1 MVYDFDINHNFN
13 YFAIGSSVMDKDDY
27 RKLTTQEKAL
37 RINLRNDIYGSFA
50 EIGAGQ
56 EVAANFFKAGG
67 ASGTIAKTIS
77 AYDMKFSDAIYGY
90 CERYVCEPRLIKM
103 LDHEYALLA
112 ERLPHRI
119 ANTCFFAFADT
130 VETLNFERTNQAH
143 GWIGMRFQLT
153 PQSEPNDCIIH
164 VKMHDN
170 DPLQQQF
177 AVGVVGVN
185 MLHACSFLTDPE
197 EILMSIMD
205 GLTTRRIEIDM
216 FRLTGP
222 NFKHVDNRLMA
233 LKLVKNGLTKAAMFG
248 PDGQVMQPSD
258 ELYKKHVL
266 VLRGRFRPVTH
277 VNVDMLLASRR
288 HFKHEGDVD
297 RSKIVVLTELTLN
310 DLGPD
315 GNIDETDF
323 LHRADIICSL
333 GQTVLISNYFEYYRL
348 VDYLSKITKGKK
360 IGIIMG
366 IFALQKVFDEKTY
379 VNTRGGILECFA
391 SLFGTNVKLYI
402 YPAWRNNPPELFT
415 LKDFEAGLPD
425 NLKNLFRYLMDN
437 NKLEDINDAN
447 TRNLHIISD
456 NVLAM
461 IRKGE
466 EGWEKFV
473 PHKVE
478 EAIKE
483 HGLFDYPYTAVK
495 KQMVGETVNSLLSK
509 N

>member
-1 MVYDFDINHNFN
+1 MEQDVF
-13 YFAIGSSVMDKDDY
+13 

-37 RINLRNDIYGSFA
+37 RINLRHDIYGSFA

-103 LDHEYALLA
+103 LDHEYGLLA

-119 ANTCFFAFADT
+119 DNTRFFAFADT

-143 GWIGMRFQLT
+143 GWIGLRFQLT
-153 PQSEPNDCIIH
+153 PKSEPNDFVIH

-177 AVGVVGVN
+177 ALGIVGVN
-185 MLHACSFLTDPE
+185 MIYACSFLTDPE
-197 EILMSIMD
+197 EILMSLLD
-205 GLTTRRIEIDM
+205 GLSIRRLEIDM
-216 FRLTGP
+216 FRLSGP
-222 NFKHVDNRLMA
+222 DFRHVDNRLMA
-233 LKLVKNGLTKAAMFG
+233 LKLVKNGFTKAAMFG

-258 ELYKKHVL
+258 ELYKKNVL

-288 HFKHEGDVD
+288 HFKHEPDVD
-297 RSKIVVLTELTLN
+297 RSKILVLTELTLN
-310 DLGPD
+310 DLSSD

-333 GQTVLISNYFEYYRL
+333 GQNVLISNYFEYYRL
-348 VDYLSKITKGKK
+348 IDYMSKITKGKK
-360 IGIIMG
+360 IGLIMG
-366 IFALQKVFDEKTY
+366 IYALQKIFDEKTY
-379 VNTRGGILECFA
+379 DKTRGGILECFA
-391 SLFGTNVKLYI
+391 SLFGTSVKLYI
-402 YPAWRNNPPELFT
+402 YPALRQDGSLFT
-415 LKDFEAGLPD
+415 LKDFESELPD

-447 TRNLHIISD
+447 IRNLNIISD

-461 IRKGE
+461 IKRGDD
-466 EGWEKFV
+466 GWEKFV

-483 HGLFDYPYTAVK
+483 HGLFDYPFSAHK
-495 KQMVGETVNSLLSK
+495 KQLVGQTISGLMAK

>member
-1 MVYDFDINHNFN
+1 ME
-13 YFAIGSSVMDKDDY
+13 KDEF

-37 RINLRNDIYGSFA
+37 RINLRKDIYGSFA

-90 CERYVCEPRLIKM
+90 CERYVCEPRLMKM
-103 LDHEYALLA
+103 LDHEYDLLG

-119 ANTCFFAFADT
+119 DNTRFFAYADT
-130 VETLNFERTNQAH
+130 VEVLNFERTNQAH
-143 GWIGMRFQLT
+143 GWIGLRFQMNPHSPT
-153 PQSEPNDCIIH
+153 NDCVVH

-177 AVGVVGVN
+177 ALGIVGVN
-185 MLHACSFLTDPE
+185 LIYACYFLSDPE
-197 EILMSIMD
+197 EILMSLLD
-205 GLTTRRIEIDM
+205 GLTPRRIEIDM
-216 FRLTGP
+216 FRMSGP
-222 NFKHVDNRLMA
+222 DFTHVDNRLMA

-248 PDGQVMQPSD
+248 PNGKVMQPSD
-258 ELYKKHVL
+258 ELYKKNVL
-266 VLRGRFRPVTH
+266 VLRGRFRPVTL

-288 HFKHEGDVD
+288 HFRREPDVE
-297 RSKIVVLTELTLN
+297 RSNVVVITELTLN
-310 DLGPD
+310 DLSPD

-323 LHRADIICSL
+323 LYRADIITSL
-333 GQTVLISNYFEYYRL
+333 GQTVLISNYFEHYRL

-402 YPAWRNNPPELFT
+402 YPAWRKDSVELFT
-415 LKDFEAGLPD
+415 LKDFEVSLPE

-447 TRNLHIISD
+447 VNNLHIISD

-466 EGWEKFV
+466 PGWEKFV

-483 HGLFDYPYTAVK
+483 HGLFDYPFTSEK
-495 KQMVGETVNSLLSK
+495 KQLLGETISNLQ
-509 N
+509 NQ